1 MFGKKKI
8 WQVWKVSEI
17 PPTVSLE
24 STIQFSSHRGRIEVL
39 IQPDVLCCWLLSSC
53 LVSIREHGLGSV
65 ISPLSPVSRLPHLRY
80 FLDGGVTTCFLKVKS
95 TSFRNVPKL
104 CLALFYLSQSWLS
117 ILALDVSTTPDLLS
131 SVDAPFPTVLL
142 FLYHLFLY
150 HHDVP
155 ASLLL

>member
-1 MFGKKKI
+1 MQGKGNLTFALLCFLRAQGPSASSKK
-8 WQVWKVSEI
+8 
-17 PPTVSLE
+17 PSLE
-24 STIQFSSHRGRIEVL
+24 HPLDFLPPKDWT
-39 IQPDVLCCWLLSSC
+39 
-53 LVSIREHGLGSV
+53 
-65 ISPLSPVSRLPHLRY
+65 LSPVSRLPHLRY